1 MAWNE
6 PGGGKDRDP
15 WGGGGDQGPPDLD
28 EAFKKLQERL
38 GGLFGGRGGSGGGSR
53 GGGSGSI
60 QIGGPLL
67 LLVLAAVLV
76 VWALFGFYQVD
87 QSERAIV
94 LRFGVYHSTVDPG
107 LHWNPPL
114 IDRISKVNVT
124 QVRTV
129 SHSALMLTEDENI
142 VSVGMSVQYRVT
154 DPVSFLMKVRQPEH
168 SLEQAME
175 SALRHV
181 VGGAVMDLVI
191 TEGREQI
198 AVDVQT
204 RLQSYL
210 NTYETGIT
218 VSRVNIDDS
227 HPPQQVVDAFDDVT
241 RAKEDKV
248 RLQNEAEAYANSV
261 VPEARGR
268 AQRMIEEATGY
279 REQVVARAQ
288 GQAER
293 FSALYAEYRKEPEV
307 TRKRLYLDTVQD
319 VLASTPKVMVSAEGN
334 SNLLYLP
341 LDQLVK
347 NTSRTTGQA
356 ERSTEAPV
364 VLSESDVR
372 SVADRVLQQLQRNSQ
387 VRGREGR

>member
-6 PGGGKDRDP
+6 PGGGNKGRDP
-15 WGGGGDQGPPDLD
+15 WGGGDQGPPDLD
-28 EAFKKLQERL
+28 EAFKKLQEKL
-38 GGLFGGRGGSGGGSR
+38 SGLFGGRSGGNA
-53 GGGSGSI
+53 GGNGSGSGSL
-60 QIGGPLL
+60 QVGGPLV
-67 LLVLAAVLV
+67 LLVLGVLLAI
-76 VWALFGFYQVD
+76 WGLFGFYQVD
-87 QSERAIV
+87 QSERAVV
-94 LRFGVYHSTVDPG
+94 LRFGVYHSTVMPG

-114 IDRISKVNVT
+114 IDRVSKVNVT

-129 SHSALMLTEDENI
+129 SHSAMMLTEDENI

-154 DPVSFLMKVRQPEH
+154 DPVSFLLRVRNPEH

-191 TEGREQI
+191 TEGREQL
-198 AVDVQT
+198 AVDVQS
-204 RLQSYL
+204 RLQGYL
-210 NTYETGIT
+210 DNYETGIM

-268 AQRMIEEATGY
+268 AQRMIEEASGY
-279 REQVVARAQ
+279 REQVVARAE
-288 GQAER
+288 GQADR
-293 FSALYAEYRKEPEV
+293 FNALYAEYSKAPDV

-319 VLASTPKVMVSAEGN
+319 VLANTSKVVVTAEGN
-334 SNLLYLP
+334 NNMLYLP
-341 LDQLVK
+341 LDQLMK
-347 NTSRTTGQA
+347 RPARAANDSGSGSEQRTALTD
-356 ERSTEAPV
+356 
-364 VLSESDVR
+364 SEVR
-372 SVADRVLQQLQRNSQ
+372 SVADRVLQQLQRDNQ
-387 VRGREGR
+387 LRGREGR

>member
-6 PGGGKDRDP
+6 PGGGRDRDP

-28 EAFKKLQERL
+28 EALKKLQQRL
-38 GGLFGGRGGSGGGSR
+38 GGLFGGRGGGQRG
-53 GGGSGSI
+53 GGGSGASLS
-60 QIGGPLL
+60 GPLL
-67 LLVLAAVLV
+67 ALVLASVVV

-87 QSERAIV
+87 QAERAVV

-114 IDRISKVNVT
+114 IDRVSKVNTT

-129 SHSALMLTEDENI
+129 SHKALMLTEDENI
-142 VSVGMSVQYRVT
+142 VSVGISVQYRVT
-154 DPVSFLMKVRQPEH
+154 DPVSFLLRVRQPEH

-198 AVDVQT
+198 AVDVQG

-248 RLQNEAEAYANSV
+248 RLQNEAEAYANSI

-279 REQVVARAQ
+279 REQVVARSQ

-293 FSALYAEYRKEPEV
+293 FAALYAEYSKEPEV
-307 TRKRLYLDTVQD
+307 TRQRLYLDAVQD
-319 VLASTPKVMVSAEGN
+319 VLSGTSKVMVSAEGN
-334 SNLLYLP
+334 NNLLYLP
-341 LDQLVK
+341 LDQLARESGA
-347 NTSRTTGQA
+347 N
-356 ERSTEAPV
+356 RSKRRSG
-364 VLSESDVR
+364 SESVR
-372 SVADRVLQQLQRNSQ
+372 VELEEEDLRKVADQVLQQLQRSSGP